1 MKENRTIQAALN
13 RGQWIINLP
22 VLIIM
27 LGMMSSFLY
36 LGVKKICPIWI
47 VAIGFVLGFSLAWLW
62 WSFMVTRWML
72 WAFPKVDNVQELRQ
86 AAVAASL
93 IWPKGHFF
101 EKTMIISA
109 AQQAQL
115 DQLDAKHS
123 VPTPKLLK
131 TYRTDE
137 TIPMETLIYYSKI
150 SIILTLLA
158 GLGLCSILIMD
169 LWDKPKL
176 EFKSIMDYFGIAFCV
191 WLFTDSFKQLLN
203 INNPQ
208 LIISNKGIWC
218 ADYADEGVHLWSDIT
233 EENITREYHGKHWQ
247 VSLYYNYQN
256 LKKLHDALE
265 TYKNALPQL
274 AKIPKFELDHL
285 IEQYQE
291 MEDIHPA
298 WEQYGISEDDVEYLA
313 EIYNHSNKYVELDT
327 SSYNISMKSLQ
338 YLLEIYRG
346 RHLQAQKGFELRSK
360 DV

>member
-1 MKENRTIQAALN
+1 MKKIITIQAALN
-13 RGQWIINLP
+13 RGQLIVNLP
-22 VLIIM
+22 VMLIM
-27 LGMMSSFLY
+27 LGMMSGFFY
-36 LGVKKICPIWI
+36 LGVKGICPIW
-47 VAIGFVLGFSLAWLW
+47 VVVIGFVLGFSLAWLW

-86 AAVAASL
+86 AAVNASL

-101 EKTMIISA
+101 KKTMIISA

-115 DQLDAKHS
+115 DQLDLQS
-123 VPTPKLLK
+123 DSPTPKPPK
-131 TYRTDE
+131 TYRTDD
-137 TIPMETLIYYSKI
+137 TIPIETLIYYSKI

-169 LWDKPKL
+169 VWDKPKL
-176 EFKSIMDYFGIAFCV
+176 EFKSIMDYLGIAFSV

-218 ADYADEGVHLWSDIT
+218 AENADEGVHLWSNINEEHIT
-233 EENITREYHGKHWQ
+233 YGTNYQISIG
-247 VSLYYNYQN
+247 YNYQN
-256 LKKLHDALE
+256 KEIFCEGLEAYKKS
-265 TYKNALPQL
+265 LPQL
-274 AKIPKFELDHL
+274 AKIPKQALDDL
-285 IEQYQE
+285 IKTLQE

-298 WEQYGISEDDVEYLA
+298 WEQYGISEENVEHLA
-313 EIYNHSNKYVELDT
+313 EIYDYSNKYVELDV
-327 SSYNISMKSLQ
+327 SSYKISRKQLQ

-346 RHLQAQKGFELRSK
+346 RHLQAQKGSKLGSK